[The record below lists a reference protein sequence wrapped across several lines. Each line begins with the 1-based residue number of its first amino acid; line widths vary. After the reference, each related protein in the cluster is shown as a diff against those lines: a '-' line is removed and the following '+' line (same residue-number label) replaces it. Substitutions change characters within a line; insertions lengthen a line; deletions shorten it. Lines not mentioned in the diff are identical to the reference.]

1 VELISGPLQPSPG
14 CAGAGESRS
23 EGNEQLAIAFGRQ
36 QSALSSHTT
45 SGVYH
50 GHLVRRRNLAPPNLA
65 KDKYCAWSFRTN
77 E

>member
-45 SGVYH
+45 LGVCH
-50 GHLVRRRNLAPPNLA
+50 GHLVRRKTLR
-65 KDKYCAWSFRTN
+65 RQI
-77 E
+77 